1 MPYLGSIIPSE
12 NFYIS
17 VSSEILHI
25 DKTAPHLNHLAIE
38 IIFLSSGI
46 ISLLKK
52 IFEKIILVWFMLFGL
67 VFVNSNFV

>member
-12 NFYIS
+12 NVYIS
-17 VSSEILHI
+17 VSSETLRI
-25 DKTAPHLNHLAIE
+25 DKTTPYLNHLIIE

-52 IFEKIILVWFMLFGL
+52 IFEKIILVWFVLFGL